1 MIQGQTR
8 QFFAIVTILATL
20 VTGCVHEVV
29 MREKPLHTCPT
40 PVVLCKPGSFDRVT
54 FDTGITGTGYY
65 LSIEQ
70 VEHLNTGVDEFGVSF
85 PSGPRGRGDGLATI
99 REQKDGIRSEMLHPV
114 RFSDPAIAEVLDP
127 IEPDAFINSFGTAA
141 WRTGSDSLLLVG
153 RFPGTVEGDYD
164 LAAGLMGGPGG
175 ISTIGRAAGS
185 RILSWESQPALSPD
199 GSALYFVSSRLDG
212 LGGTDIY
219 VMRRRADGL
228 WSDPENLGPAVNTPC
243 DDLSPFVSSD
253 GTWLYFSSSGHETV
267 GGYDIFRSRLLAG
280 RPSQAEN
287 IGRPLNTPA
296 DEIFPSSP
304 PGTDPDTLLYYSSNQ
319 KGSDRF
325 DVWVLTRRLRG
336 GRGGQVP
343 RDRPDSVRLSGTV
356 VTSEGQ
362 PVDGATV
369 TLDEGDPPRRVDSTK
384 SGRDGSYGFTILEG
398 RNYEVTASK
407 EGELYG
413 RETVNVPTY
422 NNRDEVRRDVVF
434 LDTVVF
440 RVNFPFNDASNPYE
454 YTLDDRGLPTNRRWS
469 EVIAQ
474 AAEVLRRIEP
484 GSGTTIELV
493 GHTDPIG
500 SDAYNIDLGRRR
512 AEFIRRELV
521 MRGVSPRILTVSSAG
536 EQRPLPMYD
545 QENDELYRAR
555 LRRVELYRKN

>member
-1 MIQGQTR
+1 LG
-8 QFFAIVTILATL
+8 
-20 VTGCVHEVV
+20 
-29 MREKPLHTCPT
+29 
-40 PVVLCKPGSFDRVT
+40 
-54 FDTGITGTGYY
+54 
-65 LSIEQ
+65 
-70 VEHLNTGVDEFGVSF
+70 
-85 PSGPRGRGDGLATI
+85 TI
-99 REQKDGIRSEMLHPV
+99 RERKDGRRSDAVYPV
-114 RFSDPAIAEVLDP
+114 HFSDPAVARVLDP
-127 IEPDAFINSFGTAA
+127 LEPNAFVNSFGTAA
-141 WRTGSDSLLLVG
+141 WMSGSDSLFLAG

-164 LAAGLMGGPGG
+164 LAAGLSGGPEG
-175 ISTIGRAAGS
+175 ISTITRAAGS
-185 RILSWESQPALSPD
+185 RVLSWESQPALSPD
-199 GSALYFVSSRLDG
+199 GSSLYFASSRLDG
-212 LGGTDIY
+212 LGGTDIF
-219 VMRRRADGL
+219 VMRRRVGGD

-253 GTWLYFSSSGHETV
+253 GAWLYFSSSGHETV

-296 DEIFPSSP
+296 DEIFPSTP

-319 KGSDRF
+319 SGSDRF

-336 GRGGQVP
+336 GRAGGTP

-356 VTSEGQ
+356 VTRDGR

-369 TLDEGDPPRRVDSTK
+369 TLDEGDPPRRVDSTT
-384 SGRDGSYGFTILEG
+384 SDRGGSYGFTILEG
-398 RNYEVTASK
+398 KDYEVTASR

-413 RETVNVPTY
+413 RETINVPTY

-474 AAEVLRRIEP
+474 AAEILRQIEP
-484 GSGTTIELV
+484 GSGMIELV

-512 AEFIRRELV
+512 AEFIRRELI
-521 MRGVSPRILTVSSAG
+521 MRGVSPAILSLSSAG
-536 EQRPLPMYD
+536 ERRPLPMYD

-555 LRRVELYRKN
+555 LRRVELYRKK